1 MRSGGATDDDNH
13 QAGFIWTPR
22 DLCILYAVFLSLFA
36 LDVFDAGYGFW
47 QAIAALLI
55 HLIPV
60 YIVIAT
66 LVLAWRWE
74 WLGAIGFSALAIFY
88 VAWTW
93 GRFPLSAYLSI
104 SGPLF
109 LTAILFLLNRVCREQ
124 RSS

>member
-1 MRSGGATDDDNH
+1 MTTTTRRVL
-13 QAGFIWTPR
+13 FWTPR
-22 DLCILYAVFLSLFA
+22 VLCILYAVFLSLFA

>member
-1 MRSGGATDDDNH
+1 MTTTTRRVL
-13 QAGFIWTPR
+13 FWTPR
-22 DLCILYAVFLSLFA
+22 VLCILYAVFLSLFA

-60 YIVIAT
+60 YIVIAA

-88 VAWTW
+88 VAWAW
-93 GRFPLSAYLSI
+93 GRFPLVAYLSI

-109 LTAILFLLNRVCREQ
+109 LIAILFLLNWVYRK
-124 RSS
+124 

>member
-1 MRSGGATDDDNH
+1 MTTTTRRVL
-13 QAGFIWTPR
+13 FWTPR
-22 DLCILYAVFLSLFA
+22 VLGILYAVFLSLFA

-60 YIVIAT
+60 YIVIAA

-88 VAWTW
+88 VAWAW
-93 GRFPLSAYLSI
+93 GRFPLVAYLSI

-109 LTAILFLLNRVCREQ
+109 LIAILFLLNWVYRK
-124 RSS
+124 